1 MNVKAIMCD
10 IDGTLLSSE
19 GVVTKKTVE
28 MIKKSRE
35 KGILFG
41 LSTGRDVNSI
51 QTLLGTWGIEGLV
64 DMIVGTGGAEIY
76 DYTFD
81 ISKAQYPLDGELIK
95 EIVKHYEDM
104 DCNFAIPEDGIFYS
118 PKDDEYIQD
127 LSKGDRVPY
136 KVVDYDEYLTSPKAK
151 LIIICKPEY
160 MDQIIERSKTFH
172 SDDYKSSSLKTASVL
187 YEYMDPRIS
196 KTAGLKEILKLH
208 HIDIKDIVT
217 FGDADNDYD
226 MTLNAGI
233 GVVMA
238 NGSEKTKS
246 VADYIT
252 DDNDHDGIGNYIE
265 KYILYVKKIS
275 SKCKKKNFFR
285 SSMLLHS
292 LYFVLMN

>member
-51 QTLLGTWGIEGLV
+51 QTLLDTWGIEGLV

-136 KVVDYDEYLTSPKAK
+136 KVVNYDEYLTSPKAK
-151 LIIICKPEY
+151 LIIICKP
-160 MDQIIERSKTFH
+160 
-172 SDDYKSSSLKTASVL
+172 
-187 YEYMDPRIS
+187 EYMDPRIS

-265 KYILYVKKIS
+265 KYIL
-275 SKCKKKNFFR
+275 
-285 SSMLLHS
+285 
-292 LYFVLMN
+292 

>member
-28 MIKKSRE
+28 MIKKARE
-35 KGILFG
+35 KGTLFG

-76 DYTFD
+76 DYTLD
-81 ISKAQYPLDGELIK
+81 ISKAQYPLDGDLIK

-136 KVVDYDEYLTSPKAK
+136 KVVDYNEYLTSPKAK

-160 MDQIIERSKTFH
+160 MD
-172 SDDYKSSSLKTASVL
+172 
-187 YEYMDPRIS
+187 PRIS
-196 KTAGLKEILKLH
+196 KTVGLKEILKLH

-265 KYILYVKKIS
+265 KYIL
-275 SKCKKKNFFR
+275 
-285 SSMLLHS
+285 
-292 LYFVLMN
+292 